1 MKKFLIILILFFVQ
15 VFFGQKTVLYEE
27 KEQTIFIDYSKNSE
41 FFKRRKEYQFSRKN
55 EDSLVIE
62 DLNNFKKQNSFKNIE
77 IKNLPKKWV
86 ELFLFRGKY
95 YTYYPCDFC
104 GDVDNIEFEN
114 SMFFTYRCEYIEL
127 NKIEKSSQVKD
138 NFSLEISNSE
148 NKGILNIYMIDL
160 EKGVAVFETKIENEN
175 TYKLMLDVSK
185 LDKFPMIVND
195 CKSKKREIFNQFE
208 TPNFKKILY
217 RNSLNMN
224 GLLEKNC
231 KIRKIKFKKIAK
243 PKVKLIKV
251 Q

>member
-1 MKKFLIILILFFVQ
+1 MKKSLILFILFFVQ
-15 VFFGQKTVLYEE
+15 FYFGQKVVLYEG
-27 KEQTIFIDYSKNSE
+27 KEQTVFIDYSKDSE
-41 FFKRRKEYQFSRKN
+41 YLKRRKEYQFSRKD

-114 SMFFTYRCEYIEL
+114 SMFFTYRCEYLEIY
-127 NKIEKSSQVKD
+127 KIEKSRQDKN

-148 NKGILNIYMIDL
+148 NKGLLNIYMIDL
-160 EKGVAVFETKIENEN
+160 ENGIAVFETKIENEI

-185 LDKFPMIVND
+185 IDEFSLIVND
-195 CKSKKREIFNQFE
+195 CKSKQKEFNGFE
-208 TPNFKKILY
+208 EPDFKKL
-217 RNSLNMN
+217 LNQ
-224 GLLEKNC
+224 K
-231 KIRKIKFKKIAK
+231 
-243 PKVKLIKV
+243 
-251 Q
+251 